1 MTVEDIISNDVIGA
15 AIRVHKALGP
25 GLLESAYQSCLCHEL
40 RLMDYKVEIE
50 KPMPIVYDS
59 IELDCGYRLDLIVDE
74 TVIIEVK
81 SVQKLNEIHLAQV
94 LTYLKLSNLKLGL
107 LINFNSLLLKDG
119 VKRVVNNL

>member
-1 MTVEDIISNDVIGA
+1 
-15 AIRVHKALGP
+15 
-25 GLLESAYQSCLCHEL
+25 
-40 RLMDYKVEIE
+40 
-50 KPMPIVYDS
+50 MPIVYDS
-59 IELDCGYRLDLIVDE
+59 IELDCGYRLDLVVDE